1 MLLDGGVDDSL
12 VAEQM
17 GHTDVSTTRKYY
29 YFSTKD
35 EEKKRSQIA
44 NAISF

>member
-17 GHTDVSTTRKYY
+17 GHTDVETTRKYY
-29 YFSTKD
+29 YFSNKD
-35 EEKKRSQIA
+35 DDKKRSQIA
-44 NAISF
+44 KAISF